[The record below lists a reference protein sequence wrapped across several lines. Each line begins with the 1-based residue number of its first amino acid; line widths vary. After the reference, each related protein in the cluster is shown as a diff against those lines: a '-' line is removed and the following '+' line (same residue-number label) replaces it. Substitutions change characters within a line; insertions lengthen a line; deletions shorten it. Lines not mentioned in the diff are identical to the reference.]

1 MNKVRNYQEVL
12 DAIKEVKEVRKGILT
27 NFFPDVEKI
36 TRWINSGTFFIS
48 KIKDSLFLFRYQ
60 DDIVNFFFFTTTPE
74 MLSLALAELTPQMK
88 ETLLVTDLLGKPN
101 DVSLLEEVFRTNK
114 FFPYVTLCRMNK
126 SSQDIL
132 ISDNHE
138 SLKVAGRQH
147 ADSIFHL
154 LNTYFDPVA
163 EQLPS
168 QEEILAWIDQGNISI
183 FEENKEIL
191 GFVIYNLIG
200 LTSYLR
206 YWFVHPQHRDKKI
219 GSVLLNKFFSASKEA
234 KRQLFWVI
242 QSNDNAIKRYKHY
255 GCEPENLV
263 DSVMTNKNIHYE
275 AKGD

>member
-1 MNKVRNYQEVL
+1 M
-12 DAIKEVKEVRKGILT
+12 
-27 NFFPDVEKI
+27 
-36 TRWINSGTFFIS
+36 
-48 KIKDSLFLFRYQ
+48 
-60 DDIVNFFFFTTTPE
+60 
-74 MLSLALAELTPQMK
+74 
-88 ETLLVTDLLGKPN
+88 
-101 DVSLLEEVFRTNK
+101 
-114 FFPYVTLCRMNK
+114 TLCRMNK

-255 GCEPENLV
+255 GFEPENLV